1 MLICE
6 RITEMKRNLSPIRD
20 IRDIGKI
27 YEWVNDLLQE
37 AHSKAEGEFA
47 GYTYNGVELTEL
59 HFLTEHLIK
68 NGGRRGKTH
77 MATALGI
84 EACRQGHA
92 VQFYRVSDLVAVLQE
107 KFSVGTLS
115 RFREKLKTL
124 ELLILFWTRWVM
136 FPLAKPVRSCYLMS
150 SPIVTNSKV

>member
-59 HFLTEHLIK
+59 HFFYYYQLSFIYIIENNFNHLK
-68 NGGRRGKTH
+68 EYLPDCYHLPYKFWSLVNGRPYS
-77 MATALGI
+77 AI
-84 EACRQGHA
+84 
-92 VQFYRVSDLVAVLQE
+92 
-107 KFSVGTLS
+107 
-115 RFREKLKTL
+115 
-124 ELLILFWTRWVM
+124 
-136 FPLAKPVRSCYLMS
+136 P
-150 SPIVTNSKV
+150 N